1 MEKRR
6 TYMRDFKIQA
16 CERVLKENLKP
27 ADVARQLEISETMLR
42 RWVKEYTADGYN
54 AFRGKGNQ
62 TPENI
67 RLKKLKRKEEYS
79 KQSLEII
86 KREVAKY
93 TQKNN
98 TEN

>member
-6 TYMRDFKIQA
+6 KYSIEFKIQA
-16 CERVLKENLKP
+16 CELVLKENLR
-27 ADVARQLEISETMLR
+27 ATDVARQLEISETMLH
-42 RWVKEYTADGYN
+42 RWIREYDTDGYN

-98 TEN
+98 AEN